1 MSQPFARAIAMMALI
16 SQALSPKKTLP
27 PLQYPSRGPGR
38 GVYPGKGRGN
48 PSGKVYPFYSDRECN
63 RRMKQM
69 EAGKLAWNKS
79 GCW

>member
-16 SQALSPKKTLP
+16 SQALSSKEILP
-27 PLQYPSRGPGR
+27 PFHYRSRGHGR
-38 GVYPGKGRGN
+38 GVYSGKGYGN
-48 PSGKVYPFYSDRECN
+48 YSGKVYPFSSDRECA